1 MDNKETEARL
11 LALYK
16 LILSLENTLNNWV
29 KENSA
34 LFEKTNNQPSEQTP
48 KKQGNYEY
56 WNHIWELIKKHNI
69 DTKKLTKFIGCRM
82 IELPPHALPYLK
94 ILIENLVIGI
104 YTIED
109 LLKISDKP
117 FKEMTEEEMDRV
129 VNTEPEQ

>member
-82 IELPPHALPYLK
+82 IELPPHAPLSKDTHRKLSYRDIHNRRPLK
-94 ILIENLVIGI
+94 DFRQTL
-104 YTIED
+104 
-109 LLKISDKP
+109 
-117 FKEMTEEEMDRV
+117 
-129 VNTEPEQ
+129 